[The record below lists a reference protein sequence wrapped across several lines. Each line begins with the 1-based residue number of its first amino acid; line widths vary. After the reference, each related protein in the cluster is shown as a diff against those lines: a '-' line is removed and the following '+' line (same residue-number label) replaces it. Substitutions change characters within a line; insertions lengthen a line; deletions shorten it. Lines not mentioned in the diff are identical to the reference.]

1 MERISGKSTSKE
13 EKKEEPGYI
22 SSSSGFS
29 SLPPS
34 AGSLSSPSLTPPSS
48 NSSLQ
53 DSDSSEG
60 ADNGKV
66 STVIRHLRISLEE
79 TCSLSLASFNLLC
92 GFF

>member
-1 MERISGKSTSKE
+1 MERISSKPV
-13 EKKEEPGYI
+13 EKKDEPGYI

-60 ADNGKV
+60 AEHSKV
-66 STVIRHLRISLEE
+66 RILYSAVI
-79 TCSLSLASFNLLC
+79 ASPKTKNIIMSA
-92 GFF
+92 